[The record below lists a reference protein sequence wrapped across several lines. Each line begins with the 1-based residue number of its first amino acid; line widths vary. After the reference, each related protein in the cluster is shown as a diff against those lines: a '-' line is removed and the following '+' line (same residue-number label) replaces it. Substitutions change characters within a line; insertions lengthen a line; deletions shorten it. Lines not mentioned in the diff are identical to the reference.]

1 MSTLPVFNFGQFLTF
16 FYVMMG
22 PLRVVGVF
30 AMMTRDMD
38 EGARRRLAFRATIVS
53 TIGLLVASYLGSS
66 TLRSWR
72 VSVGALALAAG
83 ITLFCVALGTVLE
96 LPQKWAQ
103 VAQAKD
109 EQPSF
114 NVRAGR
120 LFSTIVTPY
129 GIATVIVFLT
139 LQPESTP
146 EIIGAFMIIMALN
159 LFIMLFAR
167 PIVRWGGAVL
177 GLIGEVLSVLQVALS
192 IEIINFGLL
201 LLSARIR

>member
-1 MSTLPVFNFGQFLTF
+1 
-16 FYVMMG
+16 MG
-22 PLRVVGVF
+22 PMRVVGVF

-38 EGARRRLAFRATIVS
+38 EGSRRRLALRATIVS

-83 ITLFCVALGTVLE
+83 ITLFSVALAAVLE

-103 VAQAKD
+103 VVRPKD
-109 EQPSF
+109 DPPSF
-114 NVRAGR
+114 NVRMGR
-120 LFSTIVTPY
+120 LFSTILTPY
-129 GIATVIVFLT
+129 GIATVIAFLT

-146 EIIGAFMIIMALN
+146 EIIGAFMIIMVLN
-159 LFIMLFAR
+159 LVVMVFAR

-177 GLIGEVLSVLQVALS
+177 SLIGKVLSVLQVALS
-192 IEIINFGLL
+192 IEIINFGLR
-201 LLSARIR
+201 LLSAGM